1 MSYSRSYSE
10 LIKIKLEIIWESCV
24 DFFLDYY
31 PTFRKALICLVAG
44 AIALS
49 IRTSQ
54 KGVSSYGTSYKNGF
68 LPSLIGKKASTKIY
82 NPSSQY
88 GLQHGASQARLADSQ
103 RSSNQLIN
111 GNSFEKNS
119 PPQRSTVIT
128 GKNQAAL
135 GVQYSTSQLVDRYG
149 LGSLQVVQGGYFK
162 DYGGASTFSGQIQ
175 TLNAVESPSLV
186 EKILQTPGQGQILVV
201 DGGGSLNGAV
211 FDFSMATIAVQNGWK
226 GIIINGVIR
235 NVHSLGSLQFGV
247 KAIGTHPTKGTQN
260 AIGQPGLGLSFAG
273 VNFSPGFWIYADKD
287 GIVVSQTS
295 LGIMGG
301 ATRSGNLDNVMQNG
315 MGQQNQQYATGQQN
329 QQYATGQQNQ
339 QNVMTSNSQFQNG
352 LSSNRGTTSQYQQ
365 GTTNNRFPSQT
376 GYQGGGIA
384 KNGISSTSTT
394 TTTAGG
400 VRSSYGKPAGSYNS
414 LYSKSGGQYG
424 SGSYGYGRKKSTFT
438 KKKMIGLLLLII
450 AIVWC
455 CLGDF

>member
-1 MSYSRSYSE
+1 MSYSRSYCE

-31 PTFRKALICLVAG
+31 PTFRKALICLAAG

-54 KGVSSYGTSYKNGF
+54 KGVSSYNTSYKNGF
-68 LPSLIGKKASTKIY
+68 LPSLLGKKTSSKIN
-82 NPSSQY
+82 NPSLQY
-88 GLQHGASQARLADSQ
+88 GPQHGASHAQLVASQ
-103 RSSNQLIN
+103 RSSNQL
-111 GNSFEKNS
+111 SRYS
-119 PPQRSTVIT
+119 PPQRSTGSNIGLMTT
-128 GKNQAAL
+128 GNNQAAL
-135 GVQYSTSQLVDRYG
+135 GVQTAVSGYSTSQLVDQYG
-149 LGSLQVVQGGYFK
+149 LGTLQVAQGGYFK

-186 EKILQTPGQGQILVV
+186 ERILQTPVQGQILVV

-211 FDFSMATIAVQNGWK
+211 FDSSMATTAVRNGWK

-235 NVHSLGSLQFGV
+235 NVHSLSSLQFGI

-260 AIGQPGLGLSFAG
+260 VIGQPGLGLSFAG
-273 VNFSPGFWIYADKD
+273 VNFSPGHWIYADKD
-287 GIVVSQTS
+287 GIVISQTS
-295 LGIMGG
+295 LGIVMGG
-301 ATRSGNLDNVMQNG
+301 ATKSGNVGNVMQNG
-315 MGQQNQQYATGQQN
+315 MQQYGTGQLNQQAGQL
-329 QQYATGQQNQ
+329 NQ
-339 QNVMTSNSQFQNG
+339 QNVMSSNSQFQNG

-365 GTTNNRFPSQT
+365 GTTSNIFPSQT
-376 GYQGGGIA
+376 GYQGSSIS
-384 KNGISSTSTT
+384 KNGISSTSTMT
-394 TTTAGG
+394 ATAGG
-400 VRSSYGKPAGSYNS
+400 IRSSYGKPAGSYNS
-414 LYSKSGGQYG
+414 LYNKPGGQYG

-438 KKKMIGLLLLII
+438 KKKLIGLLLLII